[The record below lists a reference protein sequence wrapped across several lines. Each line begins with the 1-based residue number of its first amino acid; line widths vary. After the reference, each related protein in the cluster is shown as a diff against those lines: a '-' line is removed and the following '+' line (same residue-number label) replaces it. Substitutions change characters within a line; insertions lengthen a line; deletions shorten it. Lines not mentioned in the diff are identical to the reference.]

1 MEKLKLALNILNSTM
16 APFRGGRGLRG
27 GRGARGG
34 RGGRGANLGT
44 GKLARS
50 GIRTRSGYRRFD
62 SQRVKDVDDDGA
74 PEYADDVDEESED
87 DPIEEDEPE
96 TAPTA
101 KAYNI
106 LLQSFQPQAEE
117 NGRRP
122 KRRKL
127 DPESKMDEINGAEQQ
142 IEDDDLESDV
152 RNAPSEESEIEDA
165 EASLAEELDESDDGD
180 GSDPYDTHFAN
191 PDDNEFSRRLKSIQ
205 SNEWRTEKHSIPNI
219 GNLTV
224 SAPNC
229 VHGTLNRKPTIKGPS
244 DISLKARLLAGT
256 QQHSLFYSHLE
267 QAIAP
272 YIFNY
277 SDLFFAA
284 RTPDNA
290 DSLIEVSCLHA
301 LNHVL
306 KGRDRVIKNSSR
318 LAHATSADGDG
329 GADLDLRDQGF
340 TRPKVLILTE
350 TRQMCYRYGRTL
362 AQLFSPEQE
371 ENKQRFETSFD
382 ALTDDDKHSDMP
394 DDHRELF
401 EGNSDNKFVTSLKLT
416 RKTMKFFS
424 SFYTSDILLASPL
437 GLRGILENEDVKKR
451 DYDFLSSIEI
461 VIVDQADAMAMQSW
475 SNVET
480 VFQHLNL
487 PLKEAHGCDFSRV
500 RSWYLD
506 GHAKYLRQTILFSA
520 YTTPE
525 MNRLFNSD
533 MQNTAGK
540 AKLIPTYDGHNGSSI
555 AINTASNTLGGVKQ
569 TFSRFECKSPFEDP
583 DARFKYF
590 TTAILPSLLR
600 LPRPAEGGQGILI
613 FIPSY
618 YDFLRLRNHFAT
630 STTTAN
636 ISFGTISEYSSKS
649 SQQRTRAHFLSGRHS
664 ILLYTQRAHHFFRLR
679 LRGVRRVVLY
689 GLPDNPIFY
698 EEVAGGFIGTSLQEQ
713 RLQPEE
719 AGVRCMFSRFDAMAL
734 ERVVGTS
741 RLKGMLKSV
750 GDTFEF
756 V

>member
-1 MEKLKLALNILNSTM
+1 MDES
-16 APFRGGRGLRG
+16 
-27 GRGARGG
+27 
-34 RGGRGANLGT
+34 
-44 GKLARS
+44 
-50 GIRTRSGYRRFD
+50 
-62 SQRVKDVDDDGA
+62 DV
-74 PEYADDVDEESED
+74 PEDADELEEESED
-87 DPIEEDEPE
+87 GSVGDDEPD
-96 TAPTA
+96 AGSTA
-101 KAYNI
+101 KAYNM
-106 LLQSFQPQAEE
+106 LLQSFQPPQLDE
-117 NGRRP
+117 NERRP

-127 DPESKMDEINGAEQQ
+127 DTESKMDQTNGDEQQ
-142 IEDDDLESDV
+142 IEDAELDSEVSNGASD
-152 RNAPSEESEIEDA
+152 ESEVEDT
-165 EASLAEELDESDDGD
+165 EALTAEELDESDDGD
-180 GSDPYDTHFAN
+180 GSDPYETHFAN
-191 PDDNEFSRRLKSIQ
+191 PDDNELSRRLKAIQ
-205 SNEWRTEKHSIPNI
+205 ANEWRTEKLSIPNI
-219 GNLTV
+219 GNLTATCP
-224 SAPNC
+224 SC
-229 VHGTLNRKPTIKGPS
+229 VQGNLSRKSTIKGPS
-244 DISLKARLLAGT
+244 DISLKARLLAGA
-256 QQHSLFYSHLE
+256 QEHSPSYSRLE

-272 YIFNY
+272 HIFNY

-290 DSLIEVSCLHA
+290 DSLIELSCLHA

-306 KGRDRVIKNSSR
+306 KGRDKVIKNSSR
-318 LAHATSADGDG
+318 LAHAASADGDG

-340 TRPKVLILTE
+340 TRPKVLILAE
-350 TRQMCYRYGRTL
+350 TRQMCYRYGKTL
-362 AQLFSPEQE
+362 AQLFNPEQQ
-371 ENKQRFETSFD
+371 ENKQRFDNSFD
-382 ALTDDDKHSDMP
+382 ALTNNDKRSDMP
-394 DDHRELF
+394 EDHRELF
-401 EGNSDNKFVTSLKLT
+401 EGNSDNKFVTSVKLT

-461 VIVDQADAMAMQSW
+461 VIIDQADAMAMQSW

-506 GHAKYLRQTILFSA
+506 GHAKHLRQTILFSA
-520 YTTPE
+520 YNTPE

-533 MQNTAGK
+533 MQNIAGK
-540 AKLIPTYDGHNGSSI
+540 AKLAPAYDGQNGRTI
-555 AINTASNTLGGVKQ
+555 VINAASNALGGVKQ
-569 TFSRFECKSPFEDP
+569 TFSRFECKSPLEDP

-590 TTAILPSLLR
+590 TTAVLTSLLC
-600 LPRPAEGGQGILI
+600 LPKPAEGGQGILV
-613 FIPSY
+613 FVPSY
-618 YDFLRLRNHFAT
+618 YDFLRLRNYFAT

-689 GLPDNPIFY
+689 GLPDSPIFY

-734 ERVVGTS
+734 ERVVGAG
-741 RLKGMLKSV
+741 RLKGMLTGV